1 MWLCLMWGCERLGG
15 SRGVESSLA
24 SSGLWVFFF
33 SDQHSKCR
41 QVLVALRF
49 AGSLAAII
57 TKYVF

>member
-1 MWLCLMWGCERLGG
+1 MWGCERLGG